1 MADSLL
7 KEVDDALRADRAS
20 ALWQKHKISIIVFV
34 VALVLGTAANS
45 IWQQQ
50 REKHGART
58 LAALSENQQ
67 LLARGDASAAAKGF
81 EKIARDSRGQIK
93 ALALVWQAR
102 AHRAAKQ
109 TPEAIAALKDAAG
122 DGHTLWNDIAC
133 LRLAGLDA
141 AAAAPCLSSTKKSP
155 LSAMRSEW
163 SAANLW
169 HSGKSVE
176 AMAALD
182 ALIAAADTPLDTK
195 ARLEQWRAAMNTNS
209 PKTANE

>member
-20 ALWQKHKISIIVFV
+20 ALWQKHKASIIVFV

-50 REKHGART
+50 REKNGAKT
-58 LAALSENQQ
+58 LTALSENQQ
-67 LLARGDASAAAKGF
+67 LLARGDAAGAAKGF
-81 EKIARDSRGQIK
+81 EKIASDSSGQVQ

-102 AHRAAKQ
+102 AHLAAKQ
-109 TPEAIAALKDAAG
+109 TPEAIAVLSTAAKG
-122 DGHTLWNDIAC
+122 NSLWHDIAC

-141 AAAAPCLSSTKKSP
+141 NAAAPCLADTKKSP
-155 LSAMRSEW
+155 LSAMRAEW

-169 HSGKSVE
+169 HSGKSAE

-182 ALIAAADTPLDTK
+182 ALIARADTSVDTK
-195 ARLEQWRAAMNTNS
+195 ARLTQWRAAMTTDS
-209 PKTANE
+209 PNTANE